1 MNWKERRMRGL
12 SVLMLLA
19 SFGATAHA
27 QPAPPRKP
35 DPKAELGNLLT
46 ALKQAPNENA
56 AVALEARIR
65 QGWMEASGPAA
76 GLLLNRGL
84 RNLANNA
91 EGDAL
96 DDFDAAL
103 ALEPEFTEAFHRRA
117 AARAAVGNYR
127 GALADI
133 QEALKR
139 EPRHFAAWQTLSRIA
154 EARGDAAGALAA
166 WQKSLEIDP
175 RTPHG
180 QDRLRELRKKVL
192 GQDL

>member
-1 MNWKERRMRGL
+1 
-12 SVLMLLA
+12 MLGT
-19 SFGATAHA
+19 SA
-27 QPAPPRKP
+27 QAQQEPPRRP

-46 ALKQAPNENA
+46 ALKQAPNEDA
-56 AVALEARIR
+56 AAALEKRIR
-65 QGWMEASGPAA
+65 QAWMDAGGPAA
-76 GLLLNRGL
+76 KLLLNRGL

-96 DDFDAAL
+96 EDFDAAL
-103 ALEPEFTEAFHRRA
+103 VLEPEFTEAFHRRA
-117 AARAAVGNYR
+117 AARAAMGDYR
-127 GALADI
+127 GAVVDI

-175 RTPHG
+175 RTQHG

-192 GQDL
+192 GEEL